1 MYKILFFLCCI
12 QSVFSQSILKGK
24 VIADGNP
31 DGIMIVN
38 YTTKANTVTQNGGF
52 FTIEAKVNDKLVV
65 TSNTIHGV
73 EIKLDSYSFAKE
85 MLYIK
90 VQSKVN
96 QLEEVYVKSITAKS
110 LGIVSKD
117 VKTYT
122 PAERKLRTA
131 EKLKWYSPLLIPL
144 GGMSVDGMINQISGR
159 TAMLK
164 KEVQIE
170 RKEKLLEKVE
180 AMFEET
186 FYIQNLKIPKENV
199 KGFQLYSLDYP
210 KFTQAVKENN
220 RFLAVF
226 LLGDIATQYKMLILS
241 ENNPK

>member
-1 MYKILFFLCCI
+1 MLFCV

-31 DGIMIVN
+31 DGIMVVN
-38 YTTKANTVTQNGGF
+38 YTTKATTMTQDGGF
-52 FTIEAKVNDKLVV
+52 FAIEAKINDKLVI
-65 TSNTIHGV
+65 TSSSIHGV
-73 EIKLDSYSFAKE
+73 EIKLDSYSFKKE

-90 VQSKVN
+90 VQSKGN

-122 PAERKLRTA
+122 PAERKLRA
-131 EKLKWYSPLLIPL
+131 AGSFKWYSPLLIPV
-144 GGMSVDGMINQISGR
+144 GGMSVDGLINEISGR

-170 RKEKLLEKVE
+170 RKEKLMEKVT
-180 AMFEET
+180 AMFEDS
-186 FYIQNLKIPKENV
+186 FYVDNLKIPQENV
-199 KGFQLYSLDYP
+199 KGFQLYSLDFP

-226 LLGDIATQYKMLILS
+226 LLGDIATQYKKLILPQ
-241 ENNPK
+241 NNSK